1 MAQEALHPR
10 RTRATRLDAL
20 QNRDRVIQAACKVF
34 AEVGVDAQMTDIAKA
49 ADVGVATLYR
59 NFPTKEDLIN
69 SVLLDEV
76 ARVRQLVEEAAQA
89 PSAWDGLVRFF
100 QWVTVVQLENR
111 VLPQFVAGRIPG
123 TAELGEHLDAVHRV
137 LEDLTE
143 RAKKEGAL
151 RRDVNSADLR
161 FALFAMSQVASG
173 HQFSGEGAKP
183 LKTLTRR
190 LVALILDGLHYT
202 DRPMS
207 EGPPVSSRD
216 FNATMH
222 FGVDPDGASPTAFR
236 RGRRPWPVK

>member
-1 MAQEALHPR
+1 MAQPAARTR
-10 RTRATRLDAL
+10 RTRATRHDAL

-34 AEVGVDAQMTDIAKA
+34 AEIGVDAQMTDIAKA

-69 SVLLDEV
+69 SVLLDEM
-76 ARVRQLVEEAAQA
+76 ARVQHLVEEAAQA
-89 PSAWDGLVRFF
+89 PTAWDGLVRFF

-123 TAELGEHLDAVHRV
+123 TPELGKHLEAIHVV

-173 HQFSGEGAKP
+173 HQFSGERATA

-190 LVALILDGLHYT
+190 LVAVVLDGFHYT
-202 DRPMS
+202 EQPMS
-207 EGPPVSSRD
+207 EGPPISSRD
-216 FNATMH
+216 FDETMH
-222 FGVDPDGASPTAFR
+222 LSMAVESNTTSAFR
-236 RGRRPWPVK
+236 RGRRAWPVK